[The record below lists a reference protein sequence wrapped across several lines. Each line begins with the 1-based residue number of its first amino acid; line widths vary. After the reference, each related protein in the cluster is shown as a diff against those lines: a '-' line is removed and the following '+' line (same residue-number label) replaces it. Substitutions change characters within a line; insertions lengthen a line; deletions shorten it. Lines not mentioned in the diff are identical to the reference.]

1 MYFHSLYYSLKVLI
15 RDRAMV
21 FWCLAFP
28 IILGTMF
35 YFAFGG
41 LSEAE
46 SFSAIPVAVVQ
57 EETKSDVSLGEWL
70 KALGQPGENQLL
82 EITSCS
88 SETEAFSLLEEKK
101 VVGILTAKSP
111 LTLTISREMTGSR
124 LEQSILSSLVSQFN
138 MNYEAL
144 KRIAA
149 EHPGQ
154 LADALAALTEKV
166 DYLNDTSFSEGNT
179 SEALVYFFNLVAMN
193 CLYAALAGNSV
204 AVSHQANLSALGARK
219 NISPVHKLI
228 SIFGGLTAAFL
239 FQFAS
244 VFIGLCYMHFALS
257 VDFGGQGGY
266 VVLAAFAGCL
276 CGVSLGFFVGSF
288 GHGTVASKIGILI
301 SVIMVCCLLSGLM
314 IGNMRMQVE
323 TLCPALNRINPA
335 ALISDALYALVV
347 YPSHERYFTNIVTLI
362 ILSALF
368 CLGGFF
374 LVRRKKY
381 ASLSNFF

>member
-101 VVGILTAKSP
+101 VVGILTAKNP

-179 SEALVYFFNLVAMN
+179 SEALVYFFNLDAMN

-266 VVLAAFAGCL
+266 VVLAAFGGCL

-323 TLCPALNRINPA
+323 KLCPALNRINPA

-347 YPSHERYFTNIVTLI
+347 YPSHERYFTNIVTLT